1 MTVAT
6 KHDRKKHADKPKRR
20 MLLIANAN
28 SRNGGGP
35 LAAALDVFAA
45 AHIEIVEAS
54 PGSAAGISPSIV
66 EAAKSGRFDAVIV
79 AGGDGTMNAAAHGL
93 HETGLPLGIL
103 PMGTAND
110 LARTLGIPAD
120 LGQAADIIA
129 KGRKRRIDC
138 GEVNGHLFFN
148 VASIGLAADLA
159 AGLTSEAKRRFGRLS
174 YALAAIRVLLS
185 ARPFSARIVSKDENV
200 KVRTL
205 QIAIGNG
212 RFYGGGM
219 AVEESAAIDD
229 GHLDLYSL
237 ELQGVWKLALMA
249 RSFRQ
254 GRHGLWNEVR
264 TVRCTQFEI
273 RTSKPRPIN
282 LDGELTTF
290 TPAWFN
296 VLPRAIAVF
305 TPPEPGK

>member
-1 MTVAT
+1 MNVAV
-6 KHDRKKHADKPKRR
+6 KHDRSKHAGKPKRR

-28 SRNGGGP
+28 SRSGGGP
-35 LAAALDVFAA
+35 LKAALDVFAA
-45 AHIEIVEAS
+45 EGIEIIEVN
-54 PGSAAGISPSIV
+54 PGSAAGISPAIID
-66 EAAKSGRFDAVIV
+66 AAKNADGVIV

-93 HETGLPLGIL
+93 HQTGLPLGIL

-120 LGQAADIIA
+120 LKLAADIIA
-129 KGRKRRIDC
+129 KGRKRKIDV

-159 AGLTSEAKRRFGRLS
+159 ANLTRESKRRFGRLS

-185 ARPFSARIVSKDENV
+185 ARPFTARIVSRTENV
-200 KVRTL
+200 RVKTL

-219 AVEESAAIDD
+219 AVESDAAIDD
-229 GHLDLYSL
+229 HHLDLYSL
-237 ELQGVWKLALMA
+237 ELKRVWKLALMA

-254 GRHGLWNEVR
+254 GRHGLWREVR
-264 TVRCTQFEI
+264 TVRCKEFEI

-290 TPAWFN
+290 TPAYFT
-296 VLPRAIAVF
+296 VLPCAITVF
-305 TPPEPGK
+305 APPAPKTAD